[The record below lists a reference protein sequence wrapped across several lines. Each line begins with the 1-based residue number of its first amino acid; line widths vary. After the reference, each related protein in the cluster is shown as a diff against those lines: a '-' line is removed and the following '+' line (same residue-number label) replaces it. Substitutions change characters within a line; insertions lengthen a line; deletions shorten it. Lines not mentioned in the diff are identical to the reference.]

1 MLKKNLLNIH
11 ILRIFNHWIQDHW
24 GGRKPLLQGTRWV
37 LQHWDEM
44 QSEGRSFFWRSP
56 PPSLLQLVW
65 NPTRTQR
72 SRAKAFNV
80 TSVILISKLRM
91 VWKSTKGSPIR
102 KFPLLKRRG
111 GHPPNPLWFCP
122 PSGTKAGWNLA
133 TTVAW
138 KCPRPTNANMI
149 KTSHW
154 MRKLKWKHHRLVQDT
169 LLTVLV
175 AAPSGYY
182 TSGVLHTWFHVTIC
196 SEIVTYEPTM
206 ACLVNFLTLLTFCVK
221 ICKFSGMSL

>member
-1 MLKKNLLNIH
+1 MTKWWNKYMLHEEEHICGCSEYFEGLCPKYLKDPNKFRDLSKKIRYL
-11 ILRIFNHWIQDHW
+11 
-24 GGRKPLLQGTRWV
+24 
-37 LQHWDEM
+37 
-44 QSEGRSFFWRSP
+44 
-56 PPSLLQLVW
+56 
-65 NPTRTQR
+65 
-72 SRAKAFNV
+72 
-80 TSVILISKLRM
+80 SKLTRRGRGAATR
-91 VWKSTKGSPIR
+91 VSGHSEAGSWKSSPII

-169 LLTVLV
+169 QLTVRV
-175 AAPSGYY
+175 AVQSG
-182 TSGVLHTWFHVTIC
+182 TNLASTGHLISCDNLFK
-196 SEIVTYEPTM
+196 
-206 ACLVNFLTLLTFCVK
+206 N
-221 ICKFSGMSL
+221 